1 MRKAHVKLK
10 KIKLYVRSGGMSG
23 NVPMTRREQV
33 QEKKIK
39 KINAMR
45 VRSVCRRYASDVR
58 SNGVDRKLDRA
69 WSISNLS

>member
-1 MRKAHVKLK
+1 
-10 KIKLYVRSGGMSG
+10 MSG

-45 VRSVCRRYASDVR
+45 VRSVCRRYASNVR